1 MIDQFTHYTQDDDH
15 GVPTSLRISVS
26 EANAPV
32 ESSGSF
38 SQWIDDVPVPGP
50 YTQWWRQVGVIL
62 KKGNLIL

>member
-38 SQWIDDVPVPGP
+38 SQWIDDVPIPGP
-50 YTQWWRQVGVIL
+50 YTQ
-62 KKGNLIL
+62 